1 MASHS
6 SYNIYSIGLDTNTT
20 LSRLNIEPE
29 FFEKKFLTFR
39 KPIRISSYFFYVST
53 FDSRRP
59 TFTLVLVTEENHLHQ
74 YSGSIKGIT
83 KQSE

>member
-20 LSRLNIEPE
+20 LNRLNIDPE
-29 FFEKKFLTFR
+29 FFEKKFIIFR

-53 FDSRRP
+53 FDSTRP
-59 TFTLVLVTEENHLHQ
+59 TFTIVLVT
-74 YSGSIKGIT
+74 
-83 KQSE
+83 